1 MLHIHS
7 WWPHIHYSCEVTA
20 HAAKGAPWFPGRAG
34 HDTQRSFTD
43 SHTAYLSI
51 FLRVTRL
58 GEKTTLAAATR
69 VSLEKKK
76 RKRKEPNK
84 AA

>member
-1 MLHIHS
+1 MPPRVL
-7 WWPHIHYSCEVTA
+7 C
-20 HAAKGAPWFPGRAG
+20 GFRGGAG

-76 RKRKEPNK
+76 KKKKRTQQGSVSPDHG
-84 AA
+84 ALV